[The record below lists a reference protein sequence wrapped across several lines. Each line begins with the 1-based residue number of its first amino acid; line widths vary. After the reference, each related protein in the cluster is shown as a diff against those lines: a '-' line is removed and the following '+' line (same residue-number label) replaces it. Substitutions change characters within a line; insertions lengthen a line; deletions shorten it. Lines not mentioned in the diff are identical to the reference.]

1 MEKKKRA
8 RILIVTPIDFWLCL
22 SSRPNSSSICPTIN
36 QFRKFRWVPMLVVGG
51 DFGDF
56 LPASFFFHLPEHPID
71 RNFGNTFC
79 PYLICP
85 ICPKASKELMSKKK
99 AAENTA
105 AVNGIV
111 LMLRFRFPCAYLRA
125 ADLYCLCRLRRRPA
139 YSMRPLC
146 SAAATM

>member
-1 MEKKKRA
+1 
-8 RILIVTPIDFWLCL
+8 
-22 SSRPNSSSICPTIN
+22 
-36 QFRKFRWVPMLVVGG
+36 MLVVGG

-99 AAENTA
+99 GRGKHRGREWDRAYVT
-105 AVNGIV
+105 
-111 LMLRFRFPCAYLRA
+111 FPF
-125 ADLYCLCRLRRRPA
+125 
-139 YSMRPLC
+139 SMRLP
-146 SAAATM
+146 